1 MTSTALKNTAIK
13 TGTLAANDS
22 SAFIERLRPDSGISE
37 PVYKQLLRRITDM
50 IQSGEISDGFSL
62 PSERALAEAL
72 DLSRTTVRRC
82 YEELRAQDQISTHGR
97 AGVTVKAPP
106 SRINP
111 EMGRLKGFTEEMREL
126 GITPSTQLLEQKIVT
141 DRTIASLFNR
151 PASARF
157 LRLVRVRL
165 GDDSPLSREVA
176 WYDLTVAPALAEWD
190 AAGSAYQF
198 LEQQCGIKLINA
210 EQTIEAVLS
219 NDEEAVVF
227 GFAEPGPCLLLK
239 RKTYSDNG
247 QMVEYVE
254 GTFRGD
260 AYTYRVNLKMSSN
273 VAT

>member
-1 MTSTALKNTAIK
+1 MSSIELKSKAIMTN
-13 TGTLAANDS
+13 TLAANDS
-22 SAFIERLRPDSGISE
+22 SVFIEKIRPDNGISE

-50 IQSGEISDGFSL
+50 IQSGEIGDGFSL

-82 YEELRAQDQISTHGR
+82 YEELRAQDHLNTHGR
-97 AGVTVKAPP
+97 AGVTIKAPLAG
-106 SRINP
+106 INP

-126 GITPSTQLLEQKIVT
+126 GMTASTQLLEQKIVT
-141 DRTIASLFNR
+141 DRTIASLFSR

-165 GDDSPLSREVA
+165 GDGNPLSREVA

-190 AAGSAYQF
+190 AEGSAYQF
-198 LEQQCGIKLINA
+198 LEQHCGLKLTHA

-219 NDEEAVVF
+219 NHDEALVF

-239 RKTYSDNG
+239 RKTYADTG
-247 QMVEYVE
+247 QMLEYVE

-260 AYTYRVNLKMSSN
+260 AYTYRVKLK
-273 VAT
+273 VAASG